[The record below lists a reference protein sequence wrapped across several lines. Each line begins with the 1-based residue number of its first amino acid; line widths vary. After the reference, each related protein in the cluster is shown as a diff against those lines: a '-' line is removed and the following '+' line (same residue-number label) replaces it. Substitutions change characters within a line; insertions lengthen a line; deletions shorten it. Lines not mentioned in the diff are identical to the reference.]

1 MEKLFKRSILS
12 TIICLALM
20 FFILNAASFAQEKKA
35 GAKKIYNE
43 IAGRYEFDI
52 EGQIMVIAFWVENE
66 KLMGAPE
73 GEEPA
78 ELEPVEEEELKFAAT
93 TSEGQFFEITFARDD
108 KGKVAKCV
116 IGTMGMEY
124 EGNKIKED
132 KRT

>member
-12 TIICLALM
+12 PLVCLALM
-20 FFILNAASFAQEKKA
+20 FFIINATSFAQEKKA
-35 GAKKIYNE
+35 GSRKAYDE
-43 IAGRYEFDI
+43 IGGKYEFDI

-78 ELEPVEEEELKFAAT
+78 ELEPVEEEELKFTAT

-108 KGKVAKCV
+108 KGKVTKCV

-124 EGNKIKED
+124 EGNKVKED

>member
-20 FFILNAASFAQEKKA
+20 FFILNATSFAQEKKA
-35 GAKKIYNE
+35 GSKKAYNE
-43 IAGRYEFDI
+43 IGGKYEFDI

-66 KLMGAPE
+66 KLVGAPE
-73 GEEPA
+73 GEEPV
-78 ELEPVEEEELKFAAT
+78 ELEPVEGEELKFTAT
-93 TSEGQFFEITFARDD
+93 NPGGQFYEISFAKDD
-108 KGKVAKCV
+108 KGKITKCV